1 MKSIALKAYLFLML
15 SLPAV
20 ALAGKPGPLAEV
32 FSSVRYENG
41 ALVVVNKPDGVEF
54 TGRVG
59 EASHEMKLAP
69 GESAELPE
77 GQLSFF
83 YVGETGVSFV
93 PLRSGRGFL
102 VRKMYDDR
110 KTGGGLRAV
119 EFELVVAADGSLKF
133 GQPKPVKE
141 NGPQAY

>member
-1 MKSIALKAYLFLML
+1 MKSSALKAYLFLLMF
-15 SLPAV
+15 LPVV
-20 ALAGKPGPLAEV
+20 ALAEKPGSLDEV

-41 ALVVVNKPDGVEF
+41 ALVVVTKPDGVEF

-59 EASHEMKLAP
+59 EASNEITLAP
-69 GESAELPE
+69 GERAELPE

-83 YVGETGVSFV
+83 YVGERGVSFV
-93 PLRSGRGFL
+93 PLRQGRGFL

-110 KTGGGLRAV
+110 KTGGGLHAV
-119 EFELVVAADGSLKF
+119 EFELVIAVDGTLKF
-133 GQPKPVKE
+133 GLAKPVKE